1 MKSEKVECA
10 RGDYILYEVGSAL
23 LRRWVVLPWQGV
35 VDLAIFII
43 FIVVV
48 NMSSVIQALVLF
60 KGVKW
65 RDRGRRV
72 EDEVGGRAIV
82 DAELVP
88 PVFLLVLGARLV
100 YLGVPLLMLY

>member
-10 RGDYILYEVGSAL
+10 RGGYILYEVSSVL
-23 LRRWVVLPWQGV
+23 PRCWVVLPWQGV

-43 FIVVV
+43 IIVVV
-48 NMSSVIQALVLF
+48 HMSSVIQALVLF
-60 KGVKW
+60 KGVEW

-82 DAELVP
+82 DAQLVP

-100 YLGVPLLMLY
+100 YLGVALLMLY